1 MNEPYVNNQG
11 LLELNP
17 YERATFEI
25 FSAET
30 KKRISSLEN
39 YILEVG
45 AHPKL
50 REEVDKRNDLTAEE
64 KKYINPFLPARPH
77 REDVI
82 RQYVRMH
89 KPRNRTQR
97 KTLLSRAEQEGT
109 IERIMNQEY
118 KERLLYKVSLIKKV
132 ANTFLVDVDSSGKG
146 NDYDQEFD
154 GVSFRG

>member
-17 YERATFEI
+17 YERATFEL

-39 YILEVG
+39 YIQTVG
-45 AHPKL
+45 SHPKIS
-50 REEVDKRNDLTAEE
+50 EEAKKRDNLTEEE
-64 KKYINPFLPARPH
+64 KKYINSFLPARPH

-97 KTLLSRAEQEGT
+97 KTLLSRAEQDGT

-118 KERLLYKVSLIKKV
+118 KDRLLYKVSLIMKV
-132 ANTFLVDVDSSGKG
+132 ANPVLVDVDALGKG
-146 NDYDQEFD
+146 DEFDQDFD
-154 GVSFRG
+154 GVTFRG